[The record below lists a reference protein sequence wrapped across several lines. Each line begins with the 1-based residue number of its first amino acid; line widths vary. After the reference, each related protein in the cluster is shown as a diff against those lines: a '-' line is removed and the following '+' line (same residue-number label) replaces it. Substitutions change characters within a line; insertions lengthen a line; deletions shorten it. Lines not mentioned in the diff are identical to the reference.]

1 MTWPSSRR
9 DRFHDR
15 PVMTFDLIWN
25 GFTMMS
31 HVLLLYSSLKVYP
44 GSWNSNKLLSEVKI
58 FYYYLLNCCESL
70 WPGLHSF
77 FLLENETSA
86 VPTCHKSQVS
96 LLWLVRGLSVCT
108 QKHFGWRPST
118 TPLGN
123 WQWTE
128 SFQTNTHF
136 WISLLMPSWPLYFPT
151 SPFVFLITVLD
162 ASKGQQQLRTVLEW
176 QMNVLACRPSGWCAN
191 RFQWWPSNKTPSLE
205 SWCSSG
211 LGTEMNFVREWRSD
225 SERCLPA
232 GRRSRIINRS
242 NIPLHPDSPSRT
254 HLWQESV
261 ETHLTVKDTD
271 KDQSPYDSWHEIRG
285 PKKQA
290 LSLAKHIIGSPS
302 PVTDDI
308 IMSELRDG
316 YWQQTAMRH
325 YRLTLSFFY
334 CWIFY
339 GLPGN
344 KSFVSRKLKTVVT
357 VLNIPVHAWTAL
369 PGSRREPAEQDATC
383 HGLLVQRQAETNNAA
398 PYLEG
403 IIPTEVWGYLCWVWE
418 YVMSVAIPMCQLVS

>member
-1 MTWPSSRR
+1 MYRSQ
-9 DRFHDR
+9 DF
-15 PVMTFDLIWN
+15 
-25 GFTMMS
+25 
-31 HVLLLYSSLKVYP
+31 LLLP
-44 GSWNSNKLLSEVKI
+44 FKLLWKFVTS
-58 FYYYLLNCCESL
+58 
-70 WPGLHSF
+70 PPF
-77 FLLENETSA
+77 FFFRLENGPSA

-123 WQWTE
+123 WQRTE

-136 WISLLMPSWPLYFPT
+136 WIGLLMPSWPLYFPT
-151 SPFVFLITVLD
+151 SPFVFLITFLD

-211 LGTEMNFVREWRSD
+211 LGTEMNFVREWGGD

-271 KDQSPYDSWHEIRG
+271 KDQSPHDSWHEIRG

-308 IMSELRDG
+308 IMSRVERWILTTDCNAAS
-316 YWQQTAMRH
+316 QA
-325 YRLTLSFFY
+325 LTLSFFTV
-334 CWIFY
+334 
-339 GLPGN
+339 G
-344 KSFVSRKLKTVVT
+344 SFT
-357 VLNIPVHAWTAL
+357 
-369 PGSRREPAEQDATC
+369 GF
-383 HGLLVQRQAETNNAA
+383 
-398 PYLEG
+398 LE
-403 IIPTEVWGYLCWVWE
+403 INHLSPE
-418 YVMSVAIPMCQLVS
+418 S